1 MDYHKHKFTDH
12 SLMIREDSNN
22 ILALLPAN
30 ITRDDVLISHE
41 GLTYGGLVIPRE
53 AKLINTITYFSILLR
68 FLHESGIKTLVYK
81 EIPAFYNNIPSDEQQ
96 YVFFLLNAKL
106 IRRDAAS
113 TIKTDV
119 EIPYQ
124 KRRVKSI
131 KKARELGVKVK
142 EDNNFE
148 EFWNKILIPNL
159 LEKHGIAPVHSLKE
173 ITGLHEK
180 FPDKIKQFNV
190 YLDGEIM
197 GGTTIFEMPDVAH
210 SQYFSGNAEGKRNGS
225 LDLLCEILIKE
236 IYAKKSIF
244 DFGISNENNGR
255 TLNKGLL
262 EWKEGLGARTYSQ
275 NFYEIKTQNY
285 TSLEKCIEKH
295 EES

>member
-1 MDYHKHKFTDH
+1 MGKMQVVRYCEEYKSRWNKFLDVAKNTTFLFDRDFMDYHKHKFTDH

-53 AKLINTITYFSILLR
+53 AKLIHTITYFSILLR

-131 KKARELGVKVK
+131 KKA
-142 EDNNFE
+142 
-148 EFWNKILIPNL
+148 
-159 LEKHGIAPVHSLKE
+159 
-173 ITGLHEK
+173 
-180 FPDKIKQFNV
+180 
-190 YLDGEIM
+190 
-197 GGTTIFEMPDVAH
+197 
-210 SQYFSGNAEGKRNGS
+210 GNWG
-225 LDLLCEILIKE
+225 
-236 IYAKKSIF
+236 
-244 DFGISNENNGR
+244 
-255 TLNKGLL
+255 
-262 EWKEGLGARTYSQ
+262 
-275 NFYEIKTQNY
+275 
-285 TSLEKCIEKH
+285 
-295 EES
+295 